1 MSRLPAVFCAPAL
14 VVFASVAGA
23 EPYGP
28 PPPPPLPDG
37 YAREARETLIVWRP
51 PAKSRTLLV
60 VAGDEPPLTSFDQA
74 DLLQIARARSMTI
87 AFLSAGRRDLPALR
101 AALASLRSGL
111 KVVGAGGQAEAD
123 MLQSLVK
130 TKGDKLLDALLLT
143 DSAPL
148 DLGPDAPFIVE
159 LYGAD
164 AFWRDAPP
172 PAAAKGASI
181 RRYFLAGAVTAPGD
195 PKRCANPVNDRSV
208 APAERGLLVALDD
221 FIHGGPPPPPS
232 READLAPKKNLVWPK
247 IPGSAAPPQDD
258 GLAPKIDA
266 DGNET
271 SGLRLP
277 DQALPLATF
286 TGWSPQKGDCRAGA
300 RYDFAPSREAREKSA
315 DARQSLVER
324 YGSRAY
330 FVAALRS
337 LADKLVK
344 EGLLLPQDADAYV
357 AAGKKAPF

>member
-1 MSRLPAVFCAPAL
+1 MSRLRSVLCALAVVLASAL
-14 VVFASVAGA
+14 RA

-28 PPPPPLPDG
+28 PPAPPLPDG
-37 YAREARETLIVWRP
+37 YAREARETVILWRP
-51 PAKSRTLLV
+51 PTKGRTLLV
-60 VAGDEPPLTSFDQA
+60 VAGDEPTPKDFDRA
-74 DLLQIARARSMTI
+74 DLLQLARARNMTI
-87 AFLSAGRRDLPALR
+87 AFLSAGRKDALALR
-101 AALASLRSGL
+101 PALASLRGGL
-111 KVVGAGGQAEAD
+111 KVVGAGEQADAD
-123 MLQSLVK
+123 TLQSVAK
-130 TKGDKLLDALLLT
+130 TKGDKLFDALLLT
-143 DSAPL
+143 DAAPQDLGVGAPL
-148 DLGPDAPFIVE
+148 IVE

-172 PAAAKGASI
+172 PAAAKGANV
-181 RRYFLAGAVTAPGD
+181 RRYFLGGAVTEPGD
-195 PKRCANPVNDRSV
+195 SKLCSGPVNDRSI
-208 APAERGLLVALDD
+208 APAERALLAALDD
-221 FIHGGPPPPPS
+221 FIHGGPAPPPS
-232 READLAPKKNLVWPK
+232 READLAPKKNLAWPK
-247 IPGSAAPPQDD
+247 IPGAAAPPQGD

-300 RYDFAPSREAREKSA
+300 RYDFPPSREAREKSG
-315 DARQSLVER
+315 DPRQSLVER

-337 LADKLVK
+337 VADKLVK
-344 EGLLLPQDADAYV
+344 ERLLLPQDADAYV